1 MQKNHKD
8 TQDNSI
14 FEIDEILSKITYKVI
29 EYDNFEQ
36 LRLALN
42 KIYVEYGN
50 MDEVV
55 KVSQELDKYI
65 LIEQK
70 KNLKAIQNSNKK

>member
-1 MQKNHKD
+1 MQKNHKE

-14 FEIDEILSKITYKVI
+14 FEIDEILSKLTYKVI
-29 EYDNFEQ
+29 EYDNFEE

-70 KNLKAIQNSNKK
+70 KSLKAIQSSNKK